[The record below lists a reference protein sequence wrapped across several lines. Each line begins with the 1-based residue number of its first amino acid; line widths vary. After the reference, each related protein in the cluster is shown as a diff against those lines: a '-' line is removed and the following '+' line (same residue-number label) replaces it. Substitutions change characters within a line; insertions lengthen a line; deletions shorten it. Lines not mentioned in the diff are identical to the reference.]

1 MDEVVKFVLQG
12 AFNYLYVYLYKIM
25 LDLMYDFV
33 IPCNFP
39 DIRSGYLFP
48 RICKNNLTSLRNS
61 ARGVTTYR
69 KTFVEV

>member
-1 MDEVVKFVLQG
+1 
-12 AFNYLYVYLYKIM
+12 M

-33 IPCNFP
+33 IPCINFP